1 MFGQIQVE
9 YLHQKS
15 RYVPVWQIKKV
26 YELTFFSNLP
36 LGLDSP
42 GRRKKPVYLSH

>member
-36 LGLDSP
+36 DSP
-42 GRRKKPVYLSH
+42 VRRKKPVYLSH